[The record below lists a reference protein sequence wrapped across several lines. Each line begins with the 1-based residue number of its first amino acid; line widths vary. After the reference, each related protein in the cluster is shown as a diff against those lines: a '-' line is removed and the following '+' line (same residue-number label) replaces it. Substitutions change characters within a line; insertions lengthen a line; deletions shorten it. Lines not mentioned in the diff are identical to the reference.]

1 MNMEAFNL
9 HILSIFFLI
18 LCYQTPNCHLS
29 PVKEY
34 DHIYCK
40 KKGTNSTG
48 FFKTAEGRK
57 VQLVKC
63 GIKDISL
70 NKSRQYLDVIE
81 INLRGNEIQEIP
93 GNSIISASKKLVK
106 LYLNENKIFEIDD
119 AAFNG
124 QSKLKL
130 LYLSNNLLKVVRAQ
144 WFESLES
151 ILIINMA
158 DNLISAF
165 EPSDFK
171 WPTSVLNIYLIT
183 LKRNKISYIPP
194 LSARNGKKHDI
205 QNQRVID
212 VRENKIY
219 CRCRKMKMM
228 PKNIR
233 NLTLLMKCV
242 DFDQGTDTNY
252 QLKKLLNFLS
262 MHLKFPFCHK
272 SIHTNVEGMQKN
284 KDNNITEEKTT
295 EFKERN
301 FTTIC
306 YTQGD
311 TTLKTSEKFTLN
323 SVMTKCDL
331 GVDGTFTTTVPSTFG
346 LEEFGLRIGVFLVLG
361 LLAVCF
367 FIYKIPYFHKLL
379 QTLKFWN

>member
-18 LCYQTPNCHLS
+18 LCYQTPNCYLT

-57 VQLVKC
+57 VQLVNC

-70 NKSRQYLDVIE
+70 NKFRPYLDVIE

-93 GNSIISASKKLVK
+93 DKSVISASKQLVK
-106 LYLNENKIFEIDD
+106 LYLNENKIFKIDD

-130 LYLSNNLLKVVRAQ
+130 LYLSNNRLKVVRAQ
-144 WFESLES
+144 WFEALES
-151 ILIINMA
+151 ILIINMV

-183 LKRNKISYIPP
+183 LKRNKIRYIPP
-194 LSARNGKKHDI
+194 LSARNGTKHDK

-212 VRENKIY
+212 VRENQIY

-242 DFDQGTDTNY
+242 DFDKGTDNNY

-262 MHLKFPFCHK
+262 MHLKLQFCHK

-301 FTTIC
+301 LTTIC

-311 TTLKTSEKFTLN
+311 TTLKTSGKLTLN

-331 GVDGTFTTTVPSTFG
+331 GVNGTFTTTVPSTFG
-346 LEEFGLRIGVFLVLG
+346 LEELGLRIGVFLVLG
-361 LLAVCF
+361 LLVVCF